1 MRTYDHVILQG
12 SVSATTYSDIVDVQ
26 HLTFLSYQ
34 LNVLDGNLVGSILL
48 QVSND
53 GVNFLDV
60 SSTTQVVNGIGSGI
74 QEVVDLCVKYV
85 RVKIVYTSGTSNVEL
100 TMVNKG
106 IT

>member
-1 MRTYDHVILQG
+1 MRAYDHVIYQG
-12 SVSATTYSDIVDVQ
+12 SVSSTVYSEIVDVQ

-34 LNVLDGNLVGSILL
+34 LNVLDGNLVGTILL

-85 RVKIVYTSGTSNVEL
+85 RVQIVYTSGTSNVEL